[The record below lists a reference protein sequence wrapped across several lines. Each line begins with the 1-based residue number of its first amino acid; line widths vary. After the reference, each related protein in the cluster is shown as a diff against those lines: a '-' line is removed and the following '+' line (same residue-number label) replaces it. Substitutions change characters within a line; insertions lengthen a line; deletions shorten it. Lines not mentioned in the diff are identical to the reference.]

1 MRARCS
7 HWRLIAIVVGLGL
20 ANPGP
25 ALAQVFQSSH
35 AANLPTATTLPSGNF
50 LFEISHRF
58 VPPVSEGGETLWGL
72 DGPVINRLGLAYAVT
87 ERALIGVSRTNLED
101 NLELGAQVR
110 IAEGGS
116 NERPLAVGVKGA
128 VAWNM
133 SPTLVQ
139 GAEDNESQLYLQV
152 MLNAG
157 LGGRVSLG
165 LVPTYLRN
173 PRIRDFD
180 AADAFVLGIHG
191 QVALTPNVNF
201 IGEWVVSEERPDQEF
216 DSGTFGVELRTRGH
230 FFKIVLTN
238 QVRMNLS
245 QVLGG
250 SAAEFTSDEWRLG
263 FNITRRIVF

>member
-1 MRARCS
+1 MSARYAR
-7 HWRLIAIVVGLGL
+7 WQVLLFAAGLGL
-20 ANPGP
+20 ASPGL
-25 ALAQVFQSSH
+25 ALGQVFQSSH
-35 AANLPTATTLPSGNF
+35 AANLPTATTLPSGDL
-50 LFEISHRF
+50 LFEVSHRF
-58 VPPVSEGGETLWGL
+58 VPPVSEGGEALWGL

-87 ERALIGVSRTNLED
+87 DRALIGVSRTNLED
-101 NLELGAQVR
+101 NLELGAQLR

-116 NERPLAVGVKGA
+116 SERPFAIGMKGG

-133 SPTLVQ
+133 SPALVQ

-191 QVALTPNVNF
+191 QVALTPTVNF
-201 IGEWVVSEERPDQEF
+201 IGEWVVSEERQGDPIAPGPWD
-216 DSGTFGVELRTRGH
+216 LRMERVRAPGRSTRGGARR
-230 FFKIVLTN
+230 
-238 QVRMNLS
+238 VRRRS
-245 QVLGG
+245 PG
-250 SAAEFTSDEWRLG
+250 SPPP
-263 FNITRRIVF
+263 